1 MFSLISHV
9 LAQGTTTGGSPPS
22 GSGGGLSI
30 TPPAG
35 LPTDVCTLLAN
46 VTDFLLLVVAPL
58 AGLMILWAAFQIL
71 TAAGDPT
78 KFATGKRTI
87 VYALIGLGVVILSK
101 GIVAIIIGLLG
112 ASGGGSTLCP

>member
-1 MFSLISHV
+1 MFSLIKEV
-9 LAQGTTTGGSPPS
+9 LAQGVGQNPS
-22 GSGGGLSI
+22 SGGLNI
-30 TPPAG
+30 NPPGG
-35 LPTDVCTLLAN
+35 LPTNVCTLLSN
-46 VTDFLLLVVAPL
+46 ITDFLFLVVAPL

-71 TAAGDPT
+71 TAAGDPA

-101 GIVAIIIGLLG
+101 GIVAIIVSLLG

>member
-1 MFSLISHV
+1 MFSLIKEV
-9 LAQGTTTGGSPPS
+9 LAQGVGQNSPS
-22 GSGGGLSI
+22 GGLRI
-30 TPPAG
+30 NPPGG
-35 LPTDVCTLLAN
+35 LPTDVCALLDN
-46 VTDFLLLVVAPL
+46 ITDFLLLVVAPI

-101 GIVAIIIGLLG
+101 GIVAIITGLLG
-112 ASGGGSTLCP
+112 ASIGSIC